1 MKVVEAPVKRIESAE
16 NFEEIGIQIPI
27 LARSLKHIFDI
38 SNFYKEVRMVSFL
51 DRLLQCVLALIQKRC
66 SLARALREACQ
77 GPRAAK
83 DYIKNYLD
91 SAQVALQK
99 YEDSFFLRDLMEEKS
114 GKKKVENALGVSD
127 EKNEEQMG
135 AQQQ

>member
-1 MKVVEAPVKRIESAE
+1 
-16 NFEEIGIQIPI
+16 
-27 LARSLKHIFDI
+27 
-38 SNFYKEVRMVSFL
+38 MVSFL
-51 DRLLQCVLALIQKRC
+51 DRLLQCVFALIRKRC

-91 SAQVALQK
+91 SAYVALQK
-99 YEDSFFLRDLMEEKS
+99 YEDSFFLRDLMDEKS
-114 GKKKVENALGVSD
+114 GNKKVENALGVFD

-135 AQQQ
+135 THQQ